1 MADVNLIDVA
11 FHAGDLAGLLVI
23 IAVLWTK
30 LGAVEKAFEK
40 HVDLDEER
48 FEASRR
54 DRHEI
59 RNSVNTVAG
68 RVSTLEGRLSG
79 RLVSALT
86 PERSE

>member
-1 MADVNLIDVA
+1 MLDLA

-23 IAVLWTK
+23 VAILWTK
-30 LGAVEKAFEK
+30 LSAIEKAFEK

-59 RNSVNTVAG
+59 RNHVERVSG
-68 RVSTLEGRLSG
+68 RVATIEGRLSG

-86 PERSE
+86 PERE